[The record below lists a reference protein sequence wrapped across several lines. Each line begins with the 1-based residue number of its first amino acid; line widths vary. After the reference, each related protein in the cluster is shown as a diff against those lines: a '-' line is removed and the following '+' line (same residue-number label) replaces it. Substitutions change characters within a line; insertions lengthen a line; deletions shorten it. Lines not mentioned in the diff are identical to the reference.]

1 MGVARILVLVA
12 ACGIVSVIDAGAQ
25 QGCEFVEGS
34 GNLRT
39 IDSSSGPVTYVSTPN
54 LVCPDGVRIRA
65 DSAASYQSSNY
76 VQLLGNVRFEDPDR
90 RLTTQTAEYFTAV
103 GRLQARGSSELV
115 QKRDSSAVRGEEM
128 IYERAGPD
136 RARSQL
142 DVRGGRPTA
151 YLYMSADS
159 VEVRTGGQTSRV
171 PYDVAADRILLEG
184 DSLFRAMGRVE
195 IYRNDLQAFG
205 DSAEY
210 DQTAGS
216 LRLMANALMIL
227 NGRELKAEVITAAV
241 PGDVVEEVEAR
252 HNAVLT
258 AEGLRLQG
266 PLVRVFFTDGVME
279 RLVAVPITRGVVVP
293 DSLPPVESPS
303 TEANRSRPMGV
314 ADDFEIVAD
323 SLDMLVPG
331 EVLDRINA
339 TGSARAESAT
349 RDSLN
354 TPDTPPFARTDWMEG
369 DTIIAMFTRGA
380 QNSVS
385 GVAAPDS
392 VREQYRLERLMA
404 VGEARS
410 FYRSEPNDSTRDRG
424 DRRPAVHYVTAA
436 AITLELDNGAIAK
449 MDVRGQL
456 EGIHAEPT
464 LIGVPSDS
472 ITAPGDTA
480 GATPVGSVITTRDM
494 GSVIRAP
501 SPQVRPETVGAG
513 PALQAR
519 STRRRPATR

>member
-12 ACGIVSVIDAGAQ
+12 ACGIVSVDDAGAQ

-39 IDSSSGPVTYVSTPN
+39 VDSGSGPITYVSTPN

-65 DSAASYQSSNY
+65 DSAASFQSSNY

-90 RLTTQTAEYFTAV
+90 RLTAQTAEYFTTV

-115 QKRDSSAVRGEEM
+115 QKVDSSAVRGEEI

-151 YLYMSADS
+151 RLYMSAGN
-159 VEVRTGGQTSRV
+159 VGARAGAETSRV
-171 PYDVAADRILLEG
+171 PYDVAADQILLEG
-184 DSLFRAMGRVE
+184 DSLFRARGGVE

-205 DSAEY
+205 DSVEY
-210 DQTAGS
+210 DQVAGN
-216 LRLMANALMIL
+216 LLLMANALMIL
-227 NGRELKAEVITAAV
+227 NGREIKAEVITVAV

-258 AEGLRLQG
+258 AEDFRLQA
-266 PLVRVFFTDGVME
+266 PSVRVFFADGVME
-279 RLVAVPITRGVVVP
+279 RLVAIPITREIVVP
-293 DSLPPVESPS
+293 DSLPPVEPPS
-303 TEANRSRPMGV
+303 TEADRSRPVAV

-323 SLDMLVPG
+323 SLDMLAPG
-331 EVLDRINA
+331 EVLERINA

-369 DTIIAMFTRGA
+369 DTIIAMFTRVA
-380 QNSVS
+380 QDSVS

-392 VREQYRLERLMA
+392 VREQYRLERLTA

-410 FYRSEPNDSTRDRG
+410 FYRIEPNDSARARG
-424 DRRPAVHYVTAA
+424 DRRTAVHYVTAA
-436 AITLELDNGAIAK
+436 AITLELDDGTIAK
-449 MDVRGQL
+449 MEVRGQI

-480 GATPVGSVITTRDM
+480 GATPVDSVITTGGM
-494 GSVIRAP
+494 GSAVRAP
-501 SPQVRPETVGAG
+501 SPQVRPEILGAS

-519 STRRRPATR
+519 STRRRPTVR